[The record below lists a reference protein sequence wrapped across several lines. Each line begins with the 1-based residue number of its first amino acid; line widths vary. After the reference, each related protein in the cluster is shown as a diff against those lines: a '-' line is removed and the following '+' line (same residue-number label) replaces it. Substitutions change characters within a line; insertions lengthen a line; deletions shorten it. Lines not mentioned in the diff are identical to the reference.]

1 MLMIRRYPD
10 GTDKSSLKIY
20 KDGEML
26 AAVRVVDVT
35 EEGTM
40 LGVIGTP
47 EVTFLR
53 GEVKYQDKREE

>member
-1 MLMIRRYPD
+1 
-10 GTDKSSLKIY
+10 
-20 KDGEML
+20 ML

-40 LGVIGTP
+40 LGLIGTP